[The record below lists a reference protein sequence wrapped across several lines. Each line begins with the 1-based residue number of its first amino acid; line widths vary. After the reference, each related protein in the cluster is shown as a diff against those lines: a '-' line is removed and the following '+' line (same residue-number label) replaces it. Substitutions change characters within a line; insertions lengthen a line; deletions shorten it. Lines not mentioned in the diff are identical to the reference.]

1 MMHFFWLFLN
11 ELLSALLPNTRPSA
25 PIKID
30 LPAPVSPVMMFNPL
44 PKLISTSDIKAKFL
58 TFKFNNIIRLQNY
71 DNIINYF
78 DKNIIKNL

>member
-1 MMHFFWLFLN
+1 MIHFSRLFLK
-11 ELLSALLPNTRPSA
+11 ELLSALFPNTRPSA

-44 PKLISTSDIKAKFL
+44 PKLISSSDMRAKFL

-71 DNIINYF
+71 DIIINYF